1 MLGKVSCSPS
11 GIKGSLDLQIER
23 LAYFWGQYDGL
34 NMEHMMFL
42 DQFSI
47 LQNVFQIELV
57 NLALNLLFFPPRVHS
72 MVNLDE
78 TTLYTGTEY
87 GA

>member
-1 MLGKVSCSPS
+1 
-11 GIKGSLDLQIER
+11 
-23 LAYFWGQYDGL
+23 
-34 NMEHMMFL
+34 MFL